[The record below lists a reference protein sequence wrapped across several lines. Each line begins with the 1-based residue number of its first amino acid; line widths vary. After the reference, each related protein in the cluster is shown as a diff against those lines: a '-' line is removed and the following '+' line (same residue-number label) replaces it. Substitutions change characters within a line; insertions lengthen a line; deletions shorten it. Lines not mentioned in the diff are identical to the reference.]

1 MKKLFL
7 IATVALGLGAM
18 TSCNSKCK
26 VEADPQADTLAACMG
41 EMYGFGVA
49 GQMQNMN
56 DSTFDK
62 KEFLAGL
69 QMMLKMDE
77 SKSSYVQGVQM
88 GAQVKGMFE
97 QLMERENVDIN
108 AKRWLASFKKAFMSD
123 SLQDPSKYQIEV
135 MRLVRELSNKVK
147 AQDPKAIANK
157 NNAEK
162 FIADS
167 LANNPDVKKSEGG
180 VYYKVVK
187 EGKGEKFTATDR
199 INVKYTGRHLDGTE
213 FEMLEFWKRVP
224 FVSDSSTRSEFFG
237 YSKINPKIAWA
248 TTCIGRLDNFT
259 KVTLPE
265 DNKIIMKTSNR
276 TLYINRENGLPEKM
290 EIQDTGK
297 KTAIYILYNEVN
309 VNS

>member
-97 QLMERENVDIN
+97 QLKERENVDIN

-162 FIADS
+162 FIAYS
-167 LANNPDVKKSEGG
+167 LANNPDVKKSEAG

-213 FEMLEFWKRVP
+213 F
-224 FVSDSSTRSEFFG
+224 DSSKGESIVMASRGVIKGMGEMFQLMRPG
-237 YSKINPKIAWA
+237 AVY
-248 TTCIGRLDNFT
+248 
-259 KVTLPE
+259 
-265 DNKIIMKTSNR
+265 
-276 TLYINRENGLPEKM
+276 TLYIPAELAYGLAGSGPIGPNEM
-290 EIQDTGK
+290 LIFDVETVGLADAK
-297 KTAIYILYNEVN
+297 K
-309 VNS
+309 

>member
-1 MKKLFL
+1 
-7 IATVALGLGAM
+7 
-18 TSCNSKCK
+18 
-26 VEADPQADTLAACMG
+26 
-41 EMYGFGVA
+41 
-49 GQMQNMN
+49 MN
-56 DSTFDK
+56 DYTFDK

-97 QLMERENVDIN
+97 QLKERENVDIN

-213 FEMLEFWKRVP
+213 F
-224 FVSDSSTRSEFFG
+224 DSSKGESIVMASRGVIKGMGEMFQLMSPG
-237 YSKINPKIAWA
+237 AVY
-248 TTCIGRLDNFT
+248 
-259 KVTLPE
+259 
-265 DNKIIMKTSNR
+265 
-276 TLYINRENGLPEKM
+276 TLYIPAELAYGLAGSGPIGPNEM
-290 EIQDTGK
+290 LIFDVETVGLADAK
-297 KTAIYILYNEVN
+297 K
-309 VNS
+309 

>member
-97 QLMERENVDIN
+97 QLKERENVDIN

-180 VYYKVVK
+180 VYYKVLK

-213 FEMLEFWKRVP
+213 F
-224 FVSDSSTRSEFFG
+224 DSSKGESIVMASRGVIKGMGEMFQLMSPG
-237 YSKINPKIAWA
+237 AVY
-248 TTCIGRLDNFT
+248 
-259 KVTLPE
+259 
-265 DNKIIMKTSNR
+265 
-276 TLYINRENGLPEKM
+276 TLYIPAELAYGLAGSGPIGPNEM
-290 EIQDTGK
+290 LIFDVETVGLADAK
-297 KTAIYILYNEVN
+297 K
-309 VNS
+309 

>member
-97 QLMERENVDIN
+97 QLKERENVDIN
-108 AKRWLASFKKAFMSD
+108 AKRWLASFKKTFMSD

-213 FEMLEFWKRVP
+213 F
-224 FVSDSSTRSEFFG
+224 DSSKGESIVMASRGVIKGMGEMFQLMSPG
-237 YSKINPKIAWA
+237 AVY
-248 TTCIGRLDNFT
+248 
-259 KVTLPE
+259 
-265 DNKIIMKTSNR
+265 
-276 TLYINRENGLPEKM
+276 TLYIPAELAYGLAGSGPIGPNEM
-290 EIQDTGK
+290 LIFDVETVGLADAK
-297 KTAIYILYNEVN
+297 K
-309 VNS
+309 

>member
-97 QLMERENVDIN
+97 QLKERENVDIN

-213 FEMLEFWKRVP
+213 F
-224 FVSDSSTRSEFFG
+224 DSSKGESIVMASRGVIKGMGEMFQWMSPG
-237 YSKINPKIAWA
+237 AVY
-248 TTCIGRLDNFT
+248 
-259 KVTLPE
+259 
-265 DNKIIMKTSNR
+265 
-276 TLYINRENGLPEKM
+276 TLYIPAELAYGLAGSGPIGPNEM
-290 EIQDTGK
+290 LIFDVETVGLADAK
-297 KTAIYILYNEVN
+297 K
-309 VNS
+309 

>member
-18 TSCNSKCK
+18 TSCNSNCK

-88 GAQVKGMFE
+88 GAQIKGMFE
-97 QLMERENVDIN
+97 QLKERENVDLN
-108 AKRWLASFKKAFMSD
+108 AKKWLASFKKAFMSD

-135 MRLVRELSNKVK
+135 MRLVRELSNKAK
-147 AQDPKAIANK
+147 AKDPKAIANK
-157 NNAEK
+157 KMEEK
-162 FIADS
+162 YIADS

-199 INVKYTGRHLDGTE
+199 IKVKYTGRHLDGTE
-213 FEMLEFWKRVP
+213 F
-224 FVSDSSTRSEFFG
+224 DSSKDQTITMASRGVIKGMGEMFQLMSPG
-237 YSKINPKIAWA
+237 AVY
-248 TTCIGRLDNFT
+248 
-259 KVTLPE
+259 
-265 DNKIIMKTSNR
+265 
-276 TLYINRENGLPEKM
+276 TLYIPAELAYGLAGSGP
-290 EIQDTGK
+290 IGP
-297 KTAIYILYNEVN
+297 NEMLIFDVET
-309 VNS
+309 VGLDEAK

>member
-1 MKKLFL
+1 MKKFFI

-97 QLMERENVDIN
+97 QLKERENVDIN

-213 FEMLEFWKRVP
+213 F
-224 FVSDSSTRSEFFG
+224 DSSKGESIVMASRGVIKGMGEMFQLMSPG
-237 YSKINPKIAWA
+237 AVY
-248 TTCIGRLDNFT
+248 
-259 KVTLPE
+259 
-265 DNKIIMKTSNR
+265 
-276 TLYINRENGLPEKM
+276 TLYIPAELAYGLAGSGPIGPNEM
-290 EIQDTGK
+290 LIFDVETVGLADAK
-297 KTAIYILYNEVN
+297 K
-309 VNS
+309 

>member
-18 TSCNSKCK
+18 TSCNSNCK

-88 GAQVKGMFE
+88 GAQIKGMFE
-97 QLMERENVDIN
+97 QLKERENVDLN
-108 AKRWLASFKKAFMSD
+108 AKKWLASFKKAFMSD

-135 MRLVRELSNKVK
+135 MRLVRELSNKAK

-157 NNAEK
+157 KMEEK
-162 FIADS
+162 YIADS

-199 INVKYTGRHLDGTE
+199 IKVKYTGRHLDGTE
-213 FEMLEFWKRVP
+213 F
-224 FVSDSSTRSEFFG
+224 DSSKDQTITMASRGVIKGMGEMFQLMSPG
-237 YSKINPKIAWA
+237 AVY
-248 TTCIGRLDNFT
+248 
-259 KVTLPE
+259 
-265 DNKIIMKTSNR
+265 
-276 TLYINRENGLPEKM
+276 TLYIPAKLAYGLAGSGP
-290 EIQDTGK
+290 IGP
-297 KTAIYILYNEVN
+297 NEMLIFDVET
-309 VNS
+309 VGLDEAK

>member
-97 QLMERENVDIN
+97 QLKERENVDIN

-213 FEMLEFWKRVP
+213 F
-224 FVSDSSTRSEFFG
+224 DSSKGESIVMASRGVIKGMGEMFQLMSPGAG
-237 YSKINPKIAWA
+237 Y
-248 TTCIGRLDNFT
+248 
-259 KVTLPE
+259 
-265 DNKIIMKTSNR
+265 
-276 TLYINRENGLPEKM
+276 TLYIPAELAYGLAGSGPIGPNEM
-290 EIQDTGK
+290 LIFDVETVGLADAK
-297 KTAIYILYNEVN
+297 K
-309 VNS
+309 

>member
-97 QLMERENVDIN
+97 QLKERENVDIN

-213 FEMLEFWKRVP
+213 F
-224 FVSDSSTRSEFFG
+224 DSSKGESIVMASRGVIKGMGEMFQLMSPG
-237 YSKINPKIAWA
+237 AVY
-248 TTCIGRLDNFT
+248 
-259 KVTLPE
+259 
-265 DNKIIMKTSNR
+265 
-276 TLYINRENGLPEKM
+276 TLYIPAELAYGLAGSGPIGPNEM
-290 EIQDTGK
+290 LIFDVETVGLADAK
-297 KTAIYILYNEVN
+297 K
-309 VNS
+309 

>member
-97 QLMERENVDIN
+97 QLKERENVDIN

-135 MRLVRELSNKVK
+135 MRLVRELSNKFK

-213 FEMLEFWKRVP
+213 F
-224 FVSDSSTRSEFFG
+224 DSSKGESIVMASRGVIKGMGEMFQLMSPG
-237 YSKINPKIAWA
+237 AVY
-248 TTCIGRLDNFT
+248 
-259 KVTLPE
+259 
-265 DNKIIMKTSNR
+265 
-276 TLYINRENGLPEKM
+276 TLYIPAELAYGLAGSGPIGPNEM
-290 EIQDTGK
+290 LIFDVETVGLADAK
-297 KTAIYILYNEVN
+297 K
-309 VNS
+309 

>member
-88 GAQVKGMFE
+88 GAQVKGVFE
-97 QLMERENVDIN
+97 QLKERENVDIN

-213 FEMLEFWKRVP
+213 F
-224 FVSDSSTRSEFFG
+224 DSSKGESIVMASRGVIKGMGEMFQLMSPG
-237 YSKINPKIAWA
+237 AVY
-248 TTCIGRLDNFT
+248 
-259 KVTLPE
+259 
-265 DNKIIMKTSNR
+265 
-276 TLYINRENGLPEKM
+276 TLYIPAELAYGLAGSGPIGPNEM
-290 EIQDTGK
+290 LIFDVETVGLADAK
-297 KTAIYILYNEVN
+297 K
-309 VNS
+309 

>member
-97 QLMERENVDIN
+97 QLKERENVDIN

-180 VYYKVVK
+180 VYYKIVK

-213 FEMLEFWKRVP
+213 F
-224 FVSDSSTRSEFFG
+224 DSSKGESIVMASRGVIKGMGEMFQLMSPG
-237 YSKINPKIAWA
+237 AVY
-248 TTCIGRLDNFT
+248 
-259 KVTLPE
+259 
-265 DNKIIMKTSNR
+265 
-276 TLYINRENGLPEKM
+276 TLYIPAELAYGLAGSGPIGPNEM
-290 EIQDTGK
+290 LIFDVETVGLADAK
-297 KTAIYILYNEVN
+297 K
-309 VNS
+309 

>member
-97 QLMERENVDIN
+97 QLKERENVDIN

-199 INVKYTGRHLDGTE
+199 INVKDTGRHLGGTE
-213 FEMLEFWKRVP
+213 F
-224 FVSDSSTRSEFFG
+224 DSSKGESIVMGSRGVIKGMGEMFQLMSPG
-237 YSKINPKIAWA
+237 AVY
-248 TTCIGRLDNFT
+248 
-259 KVTLPE
+259 
-265 DNKIIMKTSNR
+265 
-276 TLYINRENGLPEKM
+276 TLYIPAELAYGLAGSGPIGPNEM
-290 EIQDTGK
+290 LIFDVETVGLADAK
-297 KTAIYILYNEVN
+297 K
-309 VNS
+309 

>member
-7 IATVALGLGAM
+7 IATVALGLGAV
-18 TSCNSKCK
+18 TSCNSNCK

-88 GAQVKGMFE
+88 GAQIKGMFE
-97 QLMERENVDIN
+97 QLKERENVDLN
-108 AKRWLASFKKAFMSD
+108 AKKWLASFKKAFMSD
-123 SLQDPSKYQIEV
+123 SLQDPSRYQMEV
-135 MRLVRELSNKVK
+135 MRLVRELSNKAK

-157 NNAEK
+157 KMEEK
-162 FIADS
+162 YIADS

-187 EGKGEKFTATDR
+187 EGKGEKFTSTDR
-199 INVKYTGRHLDGTE
+199 IKVKYTGRHLDGTE
-213 FEMLEFWKRVP
+213 F
-224 FVSDSSTRSEFFG
+224 DSSKDQTITMASRGVIKGMGEM
-237 YSKINPKIAWA
+237 
-248 TTCIGRLDNFT
+248 FT
-259 KVTLPE
+259 YMSPGAVY
-265 DNKIIMKTSNR
+265 
-276 TLYINRENGLPEKM
+276 TLYIPAELAYGLAGSGP
-290 EIQDTGK
+290 IGP
-297 KTAIYILYNEVN
+297 NEMLIFDVET
-309 VNS
+309 VGLDEAK